1 MVATKR
7 SLLKIYL
14 LPEEKAEI
22 FEQARRIS
30 LSCSE
35 LGRRRV
41 TYQKV
46 PDINLHQNIVAL
58 AKINGD
64 QARLGNLLR
73 MALADV
79 DFKPPA
85 GTNLDAIFDDI
96 RKTQTLLKKKIREL
110 DILP

>member
-1 MVATKR
+1 MVARKR

-22 FEQARRIS
+22 LKQAKKMN

-41 TYQKV
+41 THQRLPDANRHKDVIALVKV
-46 PDINLHQNIVAL
+46 
-58 AKINGD
+58 NGD
-64 QARLGNLLR
+64 LARLGNLQRL
-73 MALADV
+73 ALADE
-79 DFKPPA
+79 DFEPPA
-85 GTNLDAIFDDI
+85 GTNLKVIFDDI

-110 DILP
+110 